1 MNVRNLYTSQKKKP
15 LSQKPCT
22 AINKICQNFVPTA
35 PSTSVHC
42 GRYKRMNS
50 KSYILR
56 RLLQKNHKHNVK
68 LNTNLEDNIFETK
81 VSKDN
86 CFIFKNKHL
95 IATRSC
101 FVPVTIIRD
110 EDDIEGKS
118 IQKISGK
125 QILHSHPKNESKHL
139 LNQWYIA

>member
-1 MNVRNLYTSQKKKP
+1 MPQKKKP

-22 AINKICQNFVPTA
+22 TINKICQNFVPTA
-35 PSTSVHC
+35 PSPSVHC
-42 GRYKRMNS
+42 GRHKRMNS

-56 RLLQKNHKHNVK
+56 SLQRNHKHNAK

-101 FVPVTIIRD
+101 VPVTIIRD

-118 IQKISGK
+118 IQQISEK
-125 QILHSHPKNESKHL
+125 QILHSLPKNEIKHL
-139 LNQWYIA
+139 LNQLYIA

>member
-1 MNVRNLYTSQKKKP
+1 MNVRNLYISQKKKNR
-15 LSQKPCT
+15 SQKPCT
-22 AINKICQNFVPTA
+22 TINKICQNFVPTA
-35 PSTSVHC
+35 PSPSVHC
-42 GRYKRMNS
+42 GRHKRMNS

-56 RLLQKNHKHNVK
+56 SLQRNHKHNAK

-101 FVPVTIIRD
+101 VPVTIIRD

-118 IQKISGK
+118 IQQISEK
-125 QILHSHPKNESKHL
+125 QILHSLPKNEIKHL
-139 LNQWYIA
+139 LNQLYIA

>member
-1 MNVRNLYTSQKKKP
+1 MNVRNLYIPQKKKT

-22 AINKICQNFVPTA
+22 TINKICQNFVPTA
-35 PSTSVHC
+35 PSPSVHC
-42 GRYKRMNS
+42 GRHKRMNS

-56 RLLQKNHKHNVK
+56 SLQRNHKHNAK

-101 FVPVTIIRD
+101 VPVTIIRD

-118 IQKISGK
+118 IQQISEK
-125 QILHSHPKNESKHL
+125 QILHSLPKNEIKHL
-139 LNQWYIA
+139 LNQLYIA